1 MTLYIIM
8 TVITLIC
15 SSAYVTRDGDYDPDD
30 IMMCIGAALF
40 WPLTIPIFTGIILG
54 GYLKDKRFK

>member
-1 MTLYIIM
+1 MIFYI
-8 TVITLIC
+8 TVTIITIIAA
-15 SSAYVTRDGDYDPDD
+15 SAYVTRDGDYDPDD